1 MKALLLHKC
10 REDIM
15 ILNGYGFP
23 AQPKDKKVQVVKFGK
38 ISYKPLLT
46 SRGHIVY
53 ENYGNAVNRR
63 RKAIL
68 EYAKELSTKP
78 WYYFIFH

>member
-1 MKALLLHKC
+1 MKAILLHKC

-15 ILNGYGFP
+15 ILNSYGFTASP
-23 AQPKDKKVQVVKFGK
+23 RDKKVQVVKFGK
-38 ISYKPLLT
+38 FNYKPILT
-46 SRGHIVY
+46 SKKKPIY

-68 EYAKELSTKP
+68 EYAREIYSKP
-78 WYYFIFH
+78 WYWHILH

>member
-1 MKALLLHKC
+1 MKAILLHKC

-15 ILNGYGFP
+15 ILNSYGFP
-23 AQPKDKKVQVVKFGK
+23 AQRHDKKVQVVKFGK
-38 ISYKPLLT
+38 FNYKPLLT
-46 SRGHIVY
+46 SKKKPVY

-68 EYAKELSTKP
+68 DMAKEIHLKP
-78 WYYFIFH
+78 WYWYVFH